1 MRTRNH
7 SGILLL
13 AACIIFA
20 VPAAGH
26 ADNLFR
32 LFPEASLSGLYGDQI
47 NNKGGDFAGTLVA
60 GFYLDYTSAARY
72 ASLHYDTFAQLF
84 AHNSQYDRAGEGQF
98 VRATDEENL
107 SPTTHLR
114 LDELYFRNSPTVA
127 GIATSNQ
134 GPELNAVAAELLLAN
149 DQASI
154 NQFGAE
160 LSHSWGRNWSS
171 EIGVHQETFW
181 GNGSNSNNNNINY
194 GESIG
199 IATEYHFSDR
209 FALGPG
215 YRFYDSRSTAPG
227 QPDAETQW
235 PFVKASWQAM
245 RNLYLEG
252 MVGVLISHVQGDSR
266 QAVNP
271 GGWGLLE
278 YNLQR
283 ARLKLYGGQEPLL
296 VSGLNGAGGIT
307 RFVRGAITYD
317 FTQRLTGNVGAGF
330 DELQANG
337 QGIQQDAQLISWG
350 VGLTDRV
357 NKWLEAYVRFTQ
369 LRRKLTN
376 SRQFLFTGSQYGRE
390 GTGNYIVVG
399 FNVSA
404 EAFRWSWQ

>member
-1 MRTRNH
+1 MIMRTRNH
-7 SGILLL
+7 TGILLL

-20 VPAAGH
+20 APAAGH
-26 ADNLFR
+26 ADDLFR
-32 LFPEASLSGLYGDQI
+32 LYPEASLAGLYGDQI
-47 NNKGGDFAGTLVA
+47 NNKGGDFVGTLVA

-98 VRATDEENL
+98 VRAVDDENL

-114 LDELYFRNSPTVA
+114 LNELFFRDSPTVA
-127 GIATSNQ
+127 GVITSNQ

-149 DQASI
+149 NQASI

-171 EIGVHQETFW
+171 ELGVHQETFW
-181 GNGSNSNNNNINY
+181 SNGSNNNNTNY
-194 GESIG
+194 GQSIG
-199 IATEYHFSDR
+199 ISTQYHFSDR
-209 FALGPG
+209 FSVGPG

-227 QPDAETQW
+227 EPDAETHW
-235 PFVKASWQAM
+235 PFVRATWQPL

-278 YNLQR
+278 YKLQR

-296 VSGLNGAGGIT
+296 VSGLGGAGGIT
-307 RFVRGAITYD
+307 RFARAGILYD
-317 FTQRLTGNVGAGF
+317 FTQRLTGNAGVGY
-330 DELQANG
+330 DELQTSGN
-337 QGIQQDAQLISWG
+337 GIQQDAQLISWG
-350 VGLTDRV
+350 FGLSDRV
-357 NKWLEAYVRFTQ
+357 NKWLEVFARFTQ
-369 LRRKLTN
+369 LRRQETA
-376 SRQFLFTGSQYGRE
+376 SRQFLPTGSEYGRQ

-399 FNVSA
+399 FNVSV